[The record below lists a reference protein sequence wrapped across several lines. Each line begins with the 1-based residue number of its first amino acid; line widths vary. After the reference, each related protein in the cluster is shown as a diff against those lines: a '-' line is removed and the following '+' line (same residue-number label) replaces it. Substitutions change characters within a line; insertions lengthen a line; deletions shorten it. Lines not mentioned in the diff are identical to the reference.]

1 MKDSRKRTKKSQIL
15 TKILSK
21 SQRTEIVSSTKARR
35 TPKKRSIVH
44 LYLFRNQLSH
54 WKGKT
59 GQNSKRKR
67 KYGKAQRIS
76 LPAQGTAQ
84 TIKRWPKLKNKITW
98 KQHQPRTCLPK
109 KVQRMYFYPHQE
121 FHNKTLNDFKDNLG
135 ELRTEMEARFNS
147 KDEIIN
153 ALSKVVKTIQDTLRH
168 PNWST
173 VNYNIKML
181 IDKKK
186 ISKRLNKNSKL
197 KELPLLNFYILV
209 AVLFETIGEG
219 FRIYYLQML
228 KPLPIM
234 LMIYY
239 IGSKN
244 SPRDHLMPRFIMIGL
259 CFSLIGDCFLMVN
272 EMSSFITGTLFFMV
286 AHTLYIV
293 AFMMG

>member
-1 MKDSRKRTKKSQIL
+1 
-15 TKILSK
+15 
-21 SQRTEIVSSTKARR
+21 
-35 TPKKRSIVH
+35 
-44 LYLFRNQLSH
+44 
-54 WKGKT
+54 
-59 GQNSKRKR
+59 
-67 KYGKAQRIS
+67 
-76 LPAQGTAQ
+76 
-84 TIKRWPKLKNKITW
+84 
-98 KQHQPRTCLPK
+98 
-109 KVQRMYFYPHQE
+109 
-121 FHNKTLNDFKDNLG
+121 
-135 ELRTEMEARFNS
+135 
-147 KDEIIN
+147 
-153 ALSKVVKTIQDTLRH
+153 
-168 PNWST
+168 
-173 VNYNIKML
+173 ML

-209 AVLFETIGEG
+209 AVLFEIIGEG

-244 SPRDHLMPRFIMIGL
+244 SPRDHLMPRFVMIGL

-286 AHTLYIV
+286 AHTLYII